1 MTPEITLVLVILFT
15 AVGLFLSNRVRVDLV
30 ALLVLVVLTLTNII
44 TPAEAVAGFSN
55 PAVITVWA
63 VFIISGGLAQTG
75 IADWLGR
82 QMLHFAGHGEM
93 RLILIIMLTAAL
105 LSSFM
110 NNVGVAAM
118 LLPVSMEIARRT
130 RRSPSRLLIP
140 LSFGALLGGLTTL
153 VGTPPNILA
162 SNALREAGLEP
173 FSLFDF
179 TPVGLVLLLIGT
191 LFMTLIGRHLLP
203 QRNLIR
209 EAINPNNGDL
219 EQTYDLGRRLFSLR
233 IPPGGAL
240 DGVPLADSRIGSLL
254 GLNVVAILRNGHN
267 TLSPSGDM
275 LLKAQDRLLVM
286 GRSDELSSLHLR
298 DLFTDAQQRPLLA
311 DLTASG
317 IILAEATLLP
327 NSPLLGQSVDSL
339 HFRQQYNA
347 NVVALRRNGQ
357 ILLRH
362 FHTIPLRAGD
372 TLLVQGNQAQIDA
385 LSQTGAFQVSHP
397 TSLADYHLEDS
408 LMFVRLPEESVLTG
422 RTLRESRLG
431 DAFGLTVLGI
441 VRGEKTCLQP
451 GPDDVLAAGD
461 RLLLQGHAR
470 DIAIIRG
477 LEELETLEGEI
488 SPRHLESDEVG
499 LVEVVLSPFS
509 TLEGRTLREIHF
521 REKYGLN
528 VLAIWRRG
536 RPYRHNLRDMSLQ
549 LGDALLLHGVRQK
562 INLLGKEPDFVVLR
576 TESQPPLRLAKAP
589 FALIGLLMMLVPVMA
604 DWLPIYLAAIMGAL
618 FMLLTGCLNMDEA
631 YRFIEWKAVFLIA
644 GMLSLG
650 TAMQNSGTAHFL
662 ASQVVSALGN
672 VGPTAVL
679 IGLFLLTNLG
689 AQMMPSAVVTVLM
702 APIAINTAQDLLL
715 SPYPFVM
722 IVAIAA
728 SSSFLS
734 PIGHPAN
741 VLIMGP
747 GGYKF
752 SNYIKVGLP
761 LVLLILITAVLLV
774 PRFWHF
780 EAVAAQ
786 F

>member
-1 MTPEITLVLVILFT
+1 MTPDIVLVLIILLT
-15 AVGLFLSNRVRVDLV
+15 AVGLFLSDRVRVDLV
-30 ALLVLVVLTLTNII
+30 ALMVLVTLTISGLI
-44 TPAEAVAGFSN
+44 KPAEAIAGFSN
-55 PAVITVWA
+55 PAVVTVWA

-75 IADWLGR
+75 IADWLGQ
-82 QMLHFAGHGEM
+82 QMLRFAGNGEM
-93 RLILIIMLTAAL
+93 RLILIIMLTAAV

-118 LLPVSMEIARRT
+118 LLPVTVEIARRT

-140 LSFGALLGGLTTL
+140 LSFGTLLGGLTTL
-153 VGTPPNILA
+153 IGTPPNILA

-179 TPVGLVLLLIGT
+179 TPVGLTLLLAGT
-191 LFMTLIGRHLLP
+191 LFMAFIGRHLLP
-203 QRNLIR
+203 RRNLIQ
-209 EAINPNNGDL
+209 ETMSPTNGSL

-233 IPPGGAL
+233 IPSGGAL
-240 DGVPLADSRIGSLL
+240 DGIPLVESRIGSLL
-254 GLNVVAILRNGHN
+254 GLNVVAILRNGQN
-267 TLSPSGDM
+267 TLSPGGDM
-275 LLKAQDRLLVM
+275 VLKARDRLLVM

-298 DLFTDAQQRPLLA
+298 NLFTDAQQRPSLA
-311 DLTASG
+311 DITASG
-317 IILAEATLLP
+317 IILAEASLLAG
-327 NSPLLGQSVDSL
+327 SPLLGQSVDGL
-339 HFRQQYNA
+339 HFRQQYGT
-347 NVVALRRNGQ
+347 NVLALRRNGQ
-357 ILLRH
+357 VMLRH
-362 FHTIPLRAGD
+362 FHLLPLRASD
-372 TLLVQGNQAQIDA
+372 TLLVQGTQAQIDA
-385 LSQTGAFQVSHP
+385 LSNAGQFQVTSP
-397 TSLADYHLEDS
+397 SSLANYHLEDS
-408 LMFVRLPEESVLTG
+408 LMFVRLPEGSVLNG

-441 VRGEKTCLQP
+441 VRGEETRLLP

-461 RLLLQGHAR
+461 RLLLQGHVQ
-470 DIAIIRG
+470 DISVIRG
-477 LEELETLEGEI
+477 LEELEALEGEV
-488 SPRHLESDEVG
+488 SPQNLESDEVG
-499 LVEVVLSPFS
+499 LTEVVLSPFT
-509 TLEGRTLREIHF
+509 TLEGRTLREIYF

-549 LGDALLLHGVRQK
+549 LGDALLLHGTRQK
-562 INLLGKEPDFVVLR
+562 LNLLGQEPDFVVLR
-576 TESQPPLRLAKAP
+576 AESQPPPKLAKAP
-589 FALIGLLMMLVPVMA
+589 YALLGLLVMLVPVMA
-604 DWLPIYLAAIMGAL
+604 DWLPIYLAAIMGAVV
-618 FMLLTGCLNMDEA
+618 MLLSGCLNMDEA

-650 TAMQNSGTAHFL
+650 TAMQNSGTAQYL
-662 ASQVVSALGN
+662 ASQVVGLLGS

-679 IGLFLLTNLG
+679 IGIFLLTNLA

-752 SNYIKVGLP
+752 ADYIKVGLP
-761 LVLLILITAVLLV
+761 LMLVILLV
-774 PRFWHF
+774 SMLLLPYFWP
-780 EAVAAQ
+780 V
-786 F
+786 

>member
-1 MTPEITLVLVILFT
+1 MTPDIALVLVILLT
-15 AVGLFLSNRVRVDLV
+15 AVGLFLSDRVRVDLV
-30 ALLVLVVLTLTNII
+30 ALLVLIALTIANII
-44 TPAEAVAGFSN
+44 TPAEAIAGFSN

-82 QMLHFAGHGEM
+82 QMLRYAGNGEM

-153 VGTPPNILA
+153 IGTPPNILV
-162 SNALREAGLEP
+162 SNALREAGLTP

-179 TPVGLVLLLIGT
+179 TPVGLVLLLVGT
-191 LFMTLIGRHLLP
+191 LFMALIGRHLLP

-209 EAINPNNGDL
+209 ETMSPNNGSL

-240 DGVPLADSRIGSLL
+240 DGVALGESRIGSLL

-267 TLSPSGDM
+267 TLSPGSETV
-275 LLKAQDRLLVM
+275 LKAGDRLLVM
-286 GRSDELSSLHLR
+286 GRADQLSSLHLN
-298 DLFTDAQQRPLLA
+298 DLFTDAQQRPSLA
-311 DLTASG
+311 DITASG
-317 IILAEATLLP
+317 IILAEASLP
-327 NSPLLGQSVDSL
+327 AGSPLLGQSVDGL
-339 HFRQQYNA
+339 HFRQKYGL
-347 NVVALRRNGQ
+347 NVLALRRNGQ
-357 ILLRH
+357 VLLRH
-362 FHTIPLRAGD
+362 FHLLPLRAGD
-372 TLLVQGNQAQIDA
+372 TLLVQGSQEQVDA
-385 LSQTGAFQVSHP
+385 LSSSGVFQVARP
-397 TSLADYHLEDS
+397 ASLADYHLEDS
-408 LMFVRLPEESVLTG
+408 LMFVRLPEESVLNG
-422 RTLRESRLG
+422 RTLRDSRLG

-441 VRGEKTCLQP
+441 VRGAETHLLP
-451 GPDDVLAAGD
+451 GPDDTLMSGD
-461 RLLLQGHAR
+461 RLLLQGQAQ

-477 LEELETLEGEI
+477 LEELETLEGEVN
-488 SPRHLESDEVG
+488 PQNLESDEVG
-499 LVEVVLSPFS
+499 LAEVVLSPFS
-509 TLEGRTLREIHF
+509 TLEGRTLRDIYF

-549 LGDALLLHGVRQK
+549 LGDALLLHGTRQK
-562 INLLGKEPDFVVLR
+562 INLLGQEPDFVVLR
-576 TESQPPLRLAKAP
+576 TESQPPPRVAKAP
-589 FALIGLLMMLVPVMA
+589 YALLGLLVMLVPVMA
-604 DWLPIYLAAIMGAL
+604 DWLPIYLAAIMGAA
-618 FMLLTGCLNMDEA
+618 FMLVTGCLNMDEA

-662 ASQVVSALGN
+662 AAQVVELLGDA
-672 VGPTAVL
+672 GPTAVL
-679 IGLFLLTNLG
+679 IGLFLLTNLA

-752 SNYIKVGLP
+752 ADYIKVGLP
-761 LVLLILITAVLLV
+761 LMLVILVTAVLLL
-774 PRFWHF
+774 PHFWPYGG
-780 EAVAAQ
+780 
-786 F
+786 